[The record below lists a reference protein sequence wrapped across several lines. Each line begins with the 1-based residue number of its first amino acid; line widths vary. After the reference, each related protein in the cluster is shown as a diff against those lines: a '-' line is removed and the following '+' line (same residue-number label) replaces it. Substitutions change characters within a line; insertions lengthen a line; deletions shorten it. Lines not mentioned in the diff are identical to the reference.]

1 MNILMNNDEINKEIA
16 FEIIRKYLDSIEK
29 DELFKNV
36 SKYSK
41 ECKKILISSLKG
53 IEEVDDEEKIIDY
66 YPSAWK
72 TINSEWAFF
81 IIGNWKKI

>member
-66 YPSAWK
+66 YPSA
-72 TINSEWAFF
+72 
-81 IIGNWKKI
+81 